1 MDDNGGLDENDG
13 WEIWMKNEIL
23 MKNWVQCS
31 RLKVHMAMSLG
42 SLLNLNTNQC
52 S

>member
-1 MDDNGGLDENDG
+1 MKMTDEIIG
-13 WEIWMKNEIL
+13 WENWMKNEIL

-31 RLKVHMAMSLG
+31 RLMVHMVASLG
-42 SLLNLNTNQC
+42 SLFNLKTNQY